1 MGITFSFAEKKWICF
16 NDVIE
21 GEYAL
26 LVIYLVCEGSSTP
39 LATKALASS
48 HCLQRY
54 KDIHKTSMISKCIS
68 LSTNILRIYQINYWN
83 LLREREEHKLV
94 GANCLYILQINVQIF
109 LTLK

>member
-1 MGITFSFAEKKWICF
+1 MGINFSFAEKKKWICF

-54 KDIHKTSMISKCIS
+54 S
-68 LSTNILRIYQINYWN
+68 
-83 LLREREEHKLV
+83 
-94 GANCLYILQINVQIF
+94 
-109 LTLK
+109 

>member
-39 LATKALASS
+39 LATKALAYS
-48 HCLQRY
+48 HCMLTKIFIKLQWFQNVY
-54 KDIHKTSMISKCIS
+54 
-68 LSTNILRIYQINYWN
+68 LWVLIY
-83 LLREREEHKLV
+83 
-94 GANCLYILQINVQIF
+94 
-109 LTLK
+109 

>member
-1 MGITFSFAEKKWICF
+1 MGITFSFAEKKKWICF

-39 LATKALASS
+39 LARNALASS

-54 KDIHKTSMISKCIS
+54 S
-68 LSTNILRIYQINYWN
+68 
-83 LLREREEHKLV
+83 
-94 GANCLYILQINVQIF
+94 
-109 LTLK
+109 

>member
-1 MGITFSFAEKKWICF
+1 MGITFSFAEKKWIYF

-39 LATKALASS
+39 LATNALASS

-54 KDIHKTSMISKCIS
+54 S
-68 LSTNILRIYQINYWN
+68 
-83 LLREREEHKLV
+83 
-94 GANCLYILQINVQIF
+94 
-109 LTLK
+109 